1 MNCFKK
7 LLALALALALSC
19 TVVGSSFVAMAAEES
34 AASSEY
40 EEMLTEYLE
49 DAEAEDEDET
59 GETETDSDADAAETD
74 EAEADGDTD
83 AEESDEAEADSDAD
97 AAESNEA
104 EADFDADAA
113 ESNEAE
119 ADSATAA
126 AESETTE
133 EAEAASSEAEEV
145 MTAAEESGETDSGT
159 SSASNSNA
167 LSSETDTSA
176 LEAKIA
182 KAEALSKS
190 KYTTATWSALQ
201 TALTSAKK
209 VLANENASQSQVDN
223 ATASLT
229 SAINGLVTYQSVY
242 NSSTKISL
250 SYDDRYTFSYKVT
263 SIVSLTI
270 TSKRTGS
277 STADTTVAK
286 VDSSNSKKI
295 IACGCGTAVV
305 TLSNGKTY
313 GVKVSAASIS
323 LLLIIG
329 QSNAEGRPSSYSSSS
344 LSTYKKQWIANEEG
358 QVYSTYAPSDTTMYK
373 QVGWYSSTGK
383 NGLTTSNES
392 AFIPSSL
399 TNNSAS
405 KDYKHTN
412 NLTTAGN
419 GKSGIDS
426 ALAYEWNKLTG
437 EKVWIIN
444 AAHHGSSIT
453 SWQPGSSKSNN
464 NFWQAVDLYV
474 AAEKLLSKEIAA
486 GHYTL
491 SHKGIFWLQGEQ
503 DKNMSASKYL
513 SYFTKMN
520 KALRTQLNGSGISGM
535 KKSIAFT
542 GIIMVRAGSSK
553 PSSTSGFALTGPRL
567 AQYYMTTSSS
577 SSYSTIYLA
586 SQAAEQWTSNA
597 NVKSYFKNKYG
608 TQAKYRAA
616 NPNKS
621 GTISMPTKISQVHST
636 THYSQLAYNEIGMDA
651 ADNICYALG
660 YAKAPTSKVSSVTI
674 VTANGYTNR
683 NKSTVKLSKG
693 KTLKF
698 AVKVYPT
705 YLSKGVK
712 VTTTSSTK
720 YTVSGIT
727 LTARKNSK
735 ITVKAGS
742 KSTYITIKKK

>member
-1 MNCFKK
+1 MNALKK
-7 LLALALALALSC
+7 LLSLLLALSLTC
-19 TVVGSSFVAMAAEES
+19 GVVSTSFVAIAAEEA

-40 EEMLTEYLE
+40 EEMLSSYLE
-49 DAEAEDEDET
+49 ETEDEET
-59 GETETDSDADAAETD
+59 AEEENAEEATDADADTS
-74 EAEADGDTD
+74 EADT
-83 AEESDEAEADSDAD
+83 S
-97 AAESNEA
+97 
-104 EADFDADAA
+104 
-113 ESNEAE
+113 
-119 ADSATAA
+119 
-126 AESETTE
+126 
-133 EAEAASSEAEEV
+133 AEEV
-145 MTAAEESGETDSGT
+145 EETPSETDTVEETLSEADETVTAAENSSETDSGT
-159 SSASNSNA
+159 SSKTNSNA
-167 LSSETDTSA
+167 SSETDTIADTTA
-176 LEAKIA
+176 LESKITE
-182 KAEALSKS
+182 AETLSES
-190 KYTTATWSALQ
+190 DYTAATWTALQ
-201 TALTSAKK
+201 TALTAAQT
-209 VLANENASQSQVDN
+209 VLATNGVSQTEVD
-223 ATASLT
+223 AALTDLT
-229 SAINGLVTYQSVY
+229 SAIDALVSYQDLY
-242 NSSTKISL
+242 SSSKKISL
-250 SYDDRYTFSYKVT
+250 EYDDRYTFSYKVT

-277 STADTTVAK
+277 SKADTAVVK
-286 VDSSNSKKI
+286 VDSSSSKKI

-313 GVKVSAASIS
+313 GIKVTAAPIS

-329 QSNAEGRPSSYSSSS
+329 QSNAEGRPSSSSSSS
-344 LSTYKKQWIANEEG
+344 LATYKKQWIPSEEG
-358 QVYSTYAPSDTTMYK
+358 QVYSTYAPSDTSMYSK
-373 QVGWYSSTGK
+373 IGWYSSTGA

-405 KDYKHTN
+405 KDYKWTN

-437 EKVWIIN
+437 EKVWVIN

-503 DKNMSASKYL
+503 DKSMSASKYL

-542 GIIMVRAGSSK
+542 GIIMVRAAASK
-553 PSSTSGFALTGPRL
+553 PASTSDFALTGPRL
-567 AQYYMTTSSS
+567 AQYYMTTSSKS
-577 SSYSTIYLA
+577 AYSTIYLA

-636 THYSQLAYNEIGMDA
+636 IHYTQLAYNELGMDA

-674 VTANGYTNR
+674 VTANGYTSR

-693 KTLKF
+693 STLKF

-705 YLSKGVK
+705 YLSKGVT

-727 LTARKNSK
+727 LTAKKNSK

>member
-1 MNCFKK
+1 MNSLKK
-7 LLALALALALSC
+7 LLSLVLALTLACSVIS
-19 TVVGSSFVAMAAEES
+19 TSFVAIAAEED

-40 EEMLTEYLE
+40 EELLTSYLE
-49 DAEAEDEDET
+49 DAEDET
-59 GETETDSDADAAETD
+59 EAEADDTDASAADTETDIADTDADAA
-74 EAEADGDTD
+74 DT
-83 AEESDEAEADSDAD
+83 SAD
-97 AAESNEA
+97 AAESE
-104 EADFDADAA
+104 
-113 ESNEAE
+113 
-119 ADSATAA
+119 ATAD
-126 AESETTE
+126 ETLTDETTE
-133 EAEAASSEAEEV
+133 DASDEAEETV
-145 MTAAEESGETDSGT
+145 TAAEDSSETDSGT
-159 SSASNSNA
+159 SSGTDAGTSSGA
-167 LSSETDTSA
+167 DSSTSAEPDSSSETENTIVDTSS
-176 LEAKIA
+176 LEAAIT
-182 KAEALSKS
+182 KAEALNESS
-190 KYTTATWSALQ
+190 YTAATWATLQSAL
-201 TALTSAKK
+201 TAAKT
-209 VLANENASQSQVDN
+209 VLATTGASQTQVDS
-223 ATASLT
+223 ATTTLT
-229 SAINGLVTYQSVY
+229 KAINGLVSYQSLY
-242 NSSTKISL
+242 NSSSKISL
-250 SYDDRYTFSYKVT
+250 SYDDRYTFSAKVT

-277 STADTTVAK
+277 TQADTAVAK

-313 GVKVSAASIS
+313 GVKVSAAPIS

-329 QSNAEGRPSSYSSSS
+329 QSNAEGVPSSTSKLSS
-344 LSTYKKQWIANEEG
+344 YKKQWIASEEG
-358 QVYSTYAPSDTTMYK
+358 QVYSTYAPSDSAKYT
-373 QVGWYSSTGK
+373 QIGWYSSTAK
-383 NGLTTSNES
+383 HGLSTSNES

-399 TNNSAS
+399 TNNSSS
-405 KDYKHTN
+405 KDYRWTN

-437 EKVWIIN
+437 EKVWVIN

-464 NFWQAVDLYV
+464 NFWQAVDLYI
-474 AAEKLLSKEIAA
+474 AAEELLSKEIAA

-513 SYFTKMN
+513 SYFSKMN

-535 KKSIAFT
+535 KKAIDFT
-542 GIIMVRAGSSK
+542 GIIMVRAASSK
-553 PSSTSGFALTGPRL
+553 PATTSDFALTGPRL
-567 AQYYMTTSSS
+567 AQYYMTTSA
-577 SSYSTIYLA
+577 SYSTIYLA
-586 SQAAEQWTSNA
+586 SQASEQWTSNA

-636 THYSQLAYNEIGMDA
+636 IHYSQLAYNEIGMDA

-674 VTANGYTNR
+674 VTADGYTNR
-683 NKSTVKLSKG
+683 NKSTTKLSKG

-705 YLSKGVK
+705 YLSKGVT

-735 ITVKAGS
+735 IKVKAGS

>member
-1 MNCFKK
+1 M
-7 LLALALALALSC
+7 
-19 TVVGSSFVAMAAEES
+19 
-34 AASSEY
+34 
-40 EEMLTEYLE
+40 
-49 DAEAEDEDET
+49 
-59 GETETDSDADAAETD
+59 ETD
-74 EAEADGDTD
+74 EVEADD
-83 AEESDEAEADSDAD
+83 ESEADSGADVAEGETRVVSEDAL
-97 AAESNEA
+97 
-104 EADFDADAA
+104 
-113 ESNEAE
+113 
-119 ADSATAA
+119 
-126 AESETTE
+126 
-133 EAEAASSEAEEV
+133 SEAEEV
-145 MTAAEESGETDSGT
+145 VTAAEDSSETDSGT
-159 SSASNSNA
+159 SSGSASND
-167 LSSETDTSA
+167 LSSESETTVDTSA
-176 LEAKIA
+176 LEAKISQ
-182 KAEALSKS
+182 AEALSKS

-201 TALTSAKK
+201 TALTAAKK
-209 VLANENASQSQVDN
+209 VLATENASQTQVDS

-270 TSKRTGS
+270 TSKRTGT
-277 STADTTVAK
+277 STADTAVAK

-329 QSNAEGRPSSYSSSS
+329 QSNAEGRASSSSSSS

-358 QVYSTYAPSDTTMYK
+358 QVYSTYAPSDTAMYK
-373 QVGWYSSTGK
+373 EIGWYNKTGK
-383 NGLTTSNES
+383 NGLTTKNEG

-399 TNNSAS
+399 TTNTYTN
-405 KDYKHTN
+405 DYKRTN

-419 GKSGIDS
+419 GKGGIDS

-437 EKVWIIN
+437 EKVWVIN

-542 GIIMVRAGSSK
+542 GIIMVRAASSK
-553 PSSTSGFALTGPRL
+553 PSSTSDFALTGPRL

-636 THYSQLAYNEIGMDA
+636 IHYSQLAYNEIGMDA

-660 YAKAPTSKVSSVTI
+660 YAKAPTSKVSSFTI

-683 NKSTVKLSKG
+683 NRSTTKLSKG

-727 LTARKNSK
+727 LTAKKSSK
-735 ITVKAGS
+735 ITVKAGN
-742 KSTYITIKKK
+742 KSSYITIKIK

>member
-1 MNCFKK
+1 MNALKK
-7 LLALALALALSC
+7 LISLVLALSLAC
-19 TVVGSSFVAMAAEES
+19 CAVGTSFVAMAAEES
-34 AASSEY
+34 AASSAY
-40 EEMLTEYLE
+40 EEMLTDYLE
-49 DAEAEDEDET
+49 ETEGETSETEAA
-59 GETETDSDADAAETD
+59 ETETDADAAEAESSAGETD
-74 EAEADGDTD
+74 EVEQAENDEPSEAD
-83 AEESDEAEADSDAD
+83 EI
-97 AAESNEA
+97 
-104 EADFDADAA
+104 
-113 ESNEAE
+113 
-119 ADSATAA
+119 
-126 AESETTE
+126 
-133 EAEAASSEAEEV
+133 V
-145 MTAAEESGETDSGT
+145 TAAETISEESLSEP
-159 SSASNSNA
+159 
-167 LSSETDTSA
+167 SSESDASVDTSA
-176 LEAKIA
+176 LETKVAE
-182 KAEALSKS
+182 AEALSES
-190 KYTTATWSALQ
+190 DYTAATWTALQ
-201 TALTSAKK
+201 TALAAAQT
-209 VLANENASQSQVDN
+209 VLATEGASQTEVD
-223 ATASLT
+223 AALADLT
-229 SAINGLVTYQSVY
+229 SAIDALVSYQDVY
-242 NSSTKISL
+242 DSSTKISL
-250 SYDDRYTFSYKVT
+250 EYDDRYTFSYKVT
-263 SIVSLTI
+263 SIVSLSI

-277 STADTTVAK
+277 SKADTAVVK

-305 TLSNGKTY
+305 TLSNGKIY
-313 GVKVSAASIS
+313 AVEVSAAPIS

-329 QSNAEGRPSSYSSSS
+329 QSNAEGRVSSTSN
-344 LSTYKKQWIANEEG
+344 LSTYKKQWIPSEEG

-373 QVGWYSSTGK
+373 QIGWYSSTGA

-399 TNNSAS
+399 TDNTAA
-405 KDYKHTN
+405 KDYKWTN
-412 NLTTAGN
+412 NLTTVGN

-437 EKVWIIN
+437 EKVWVIN

-474 AAEKLLSKEIAA
+474 AAEELLSKEIAA

-503 DKNMSASKYL
+503 DKSMSASKYL
-513 SYFTKMN
+513 SYFTTMN
-520 KALRTQLNGSGISGM
+520 SALRTQLNGSGISGM
-535 KKSIAFT
+535 KKAIAFT
-542 GIIMVRAGSSK
+542 GIIMVRAAASK
-553 PSSTSGFALTGPRL
+553 PASTSDFALTGPRL

-586 SQAAEQWTSNA
+586 SQAAEQWTTNA
-597 NVKSYFKNKYG
+597 NVKSYFVNKYG
-608 TQAKYRAA
+608 TQAAYRAA

-636 THYSQLAYNEIGMDA
+636 IHYTQLAYNELGMDA

-693 KTLKF
+693 STLKF

-705 YLSKGVK
+705 YLSKGVT

-727 LTARKNSK
+727 LTAKKNSK

-742 KSTYITIKKK
+742 KSTYINIKKK

>member
-1 MNCFKK
+1 MKSLKK
-7 LLALALALALSC
+7 LFSLVLALSLAC
-19 TVVGSSFVAMAAEES
+19 TVVSTSFVAMAAEEA

-40 EEMLTEYLE
+40 EELLTSYLE
-49 DAEAEDEDET
+49 ETEVESEADADADTSDSETAEDETLTDEEEEDASET
-59 GETETDSDADAAETD
+59 GDTSSESENTVTAAEDSTETDP
-74 EAEADGDTD
+74 
-83 AEESDEAEADSDAD
+83 
-97 AAESNEA
+97 
-104 EADFDADAA
+104 
-113 ESNEAE
+113 
-119 ADSATAA
+119 
-126 AESETTE
+126 
-133 EAEAASSEAEEV
+133 
-145 MTAAEESGETDSGT
+145 GT
-159 SSASNSNA
+159 
-167 LSSETDTSA
+167 SETDPGTSA
-176 LEAKIA
+176 ESDSSTSAEPDASSSEDNTIVDTSTLESAIT
-182 KAEALSKS
+182 KAEALTESS
-190 KYTTATWSALQ
+190 YTAATWATLQ
-201 TALTSAKK
+201 TALTAAKT
-209 VLANENASQSQVDN
+209 VLATEGATQTEVDSA
-223 ATASLT
+223 ATTLT
-229 SAINGLVTYQSVY
+229 KAINGLVSYQTLY
-242 NSSTKISL
+242 NNSTKISL
-250 SYDDRYTFSYKVT
+250 SYDDRYTFSSKVT

-277 STADTTVAK
+277 TKADTAVAK

-305 TLSNGKTY
+305 TLANGKTY
-313 GVKVSAASIS
+313 GVKVSAAAIS

-329 QSNAEGRPSSYSSSS
+329 QSNAEGRPSSSTSSS
-344 LSTYKKQWIANEEG
+344 LATYKKQWIPSEEG
-358 QVYSTYAPSDTTMYK
+358 QVYSTYAPSDTSMYSK
-373 QVGWYSSTGK
+373 IGWYSSTGS
-383 NGLTTSNES
+383 NSLTTSNES

-399 TNNSAS
+399 TDNTAS
-405 KDYKHTN
+405 KDYKWTN

-437 EKVWIIN
+437 EKVWVIN

-503 DKNMSASKYL
+503 DKSMSASKYL

-520 KALRTQLNGSGISGM
+520 SALRTQLNGSGISGM
-535 KKSIAFT
+535 KKAIAFT
-542 GIIMVRAGSSK
+542 GIIMVRAAASK
-553 PSSTSGFALTGPRL
+553 PATTSDFALTGPRL
-567 AQYYMTTSSS
+567 AQYYMTTSSAS
-577 SSYSTIYLA
+577 AYSTIKIA

-597 NVKSYFKNKYG
+597 NVKSYFVNKYG

-636 THYSQLAYNEIGMDA
+636 IHYSQLAYNEIGMDA
-651 ADNICYALG
+651 SDNICYALG
-660 YAKAPTSKVSSVTI
+660 YAKAPSSKVSSVTI

-683 NKSTVKLSKG
+683 NKSTTKLSKG

-705 YLSKGVK
+705 YLSKGVT

>member
-1 MNCFKK
+1 MNALKK
-7 LLALALALALSC
+7 LLSLVLALSLAC
-19 TVVGSSFVAMAAEES
+19 GVVSTSFVAMAAEEA
-34 AASSEY
+34 AASSAY
-40 EEMLTEYLE
+40 EEMLTDYLE
-49 DAEAEDEDET
+49 ETEDEEEEVEETAED
-59 GETETDSDADAAETD
+59 
-74 EAEADGDTD
+74 
-83 AEESDEAEADSDAD
+83 
-97 AAESNEA
+97 
-104 EADFDADAA
+104 
-113 ESNEAE
+113 
-119 ADSATAA
+119 
-126 AESETTE
+126 ETTE
-133 EAEAASSEAEEV
+133 EEAETDADTSEADTSAADTSADEVEETPSEADTV
-145 MTAAEESGETDSGT
+145 EEAQSEADETVSAAEDSSGETDDDSDA
-159 SSASNSNA
+159 SSD
-167 LSSETDTSA
+167 EDTIVDTSA
-176 LEAKIA
+176 LETKIA
-182 KAEALSKS
+182 EAEDLSES
-190 KYTTATWSALQ
+190 DYTAATWATLQ
-201 TALTSAKK
+201 TALTAAQT
-209 VLANENASQSQVDN
+209 VLATEGVTQTEVD
-223 ATASLT
+223 AALTDLTA
-229 SAINGLVTYQSVY
+229 AIDALVSYQDIY
-242 NSSTKISL
+242 DSSTKISL
-250 SYDDRYTFSYKVT
+250 EYDDRYTFSSKVT

-270 TSKRTGS
+270 TSKRVGS
-277 STADTTVAK
+277 SKSDTAVVK

-313 GVKVSAASIS
+313 GIKVSAAPIS

-329 QSNAEGRPSSYSSSS
+329 QSNAEGRPSSTSTSS
-344 LSTYKKQWIANEEG
+344 LNTYKKQWIASEEG
-358 QVYSTYAPSDTTMYK
+358 QVYSTYAPSDTSMYSK
-373 QVGWYSSTGK
+373 IGWYSSTGA

-399 TNNSAS
+399 TDNSAS
-405 KDYKHTN
+405 KDYKWTN

-426 ALAYEWNKLTG
+426 ALAYEWNQLTG
-437 EKVWIIN
+437 EKVWVIN

-453 SWQPGSSKSNN
+453 SWQPGSSKTNN

-503 DKNMSASKYL
+503 DKSMSASKYL
-513 SYFTKMN
+513 SYFKKMN
-520 KALRTQLNGSGISGM
+520 SALRTQLNGSGISGM

-542 GIIMVRAGSSK
+542 GIIMVRAAASK
-553 PSSTSGFALTGPRL
+553 PASTSDFALTGPRL
-567 AQYYMTTSSS
+567 AQYYMTTSSAS
-577 SSYSTIYLA
+577 AYSTIYLA
-586 SQAAEQWTSNA
+586 SQASESWTTNA

-608 TQAKYRAA
+608 TQAAYRAA

-636 THYSQLAYNEIGMDA
+636 IHYTQLAYNEIGMDA

-660 YAKAPTSKVSSVTI
+660 YAKAPSSKVSSVTI
-674 VTANGYTNR
+674 VTANGYTSR
-683 NKSTVKLSKG
+683 NKSTAKLSKG
-693 KTLKF
+693 STLKF

-705 YLSKGVK
+705 YLSKGVT

-727 LTARKNSK
+727 LTAKKNSK

>member
-1 MNCFKK
+1 MNALKK
-7 LLALALALALSC
+7 ILSLLLALSLTFGVFGA
-19 TVVGSSFVAMAAEES
+19 SFVAMAAEES

-40 EEMLTEYLE
+40 EELLSSYLE
-49 DAEAEDEDET
+49 ETEDEEAETSEEET
-59 GETETDSDADAAETD
+59 
-74 EAEADGDTD
+74 
-83 AEESDEAEADSDAD
+83 AEEEAEADSNTSEAD
-97 AAESNEA
+97 TSAADTSEADTSADEVEEAQSEADETVSAAE
-104 EADFDADAA
+104 
-113 ESNEAE
+113 
-119 ADSATAA
+119 DSSAGD
-126 AESETTE
+126 S
-133 EAEAASSEAEEV
+133 
-145 MTAAEESGETDSGT
+145 SGETDDGSDASSDENTIVDT
-159 SSASNSNA
+159 SS
-167 LSSETDTSA
+167 
-176 LEAKIA
+176 LESKIA
-182 KAEALSKS
+182 EAEALTESD
-190 KYTTATWSALQ
+190 YTAASWATLQ
-201 TALTSAKK
+201 TALTAAKA
-209 VLANENASQSQVDN
+209 VLATEGVTQTEVDS
-223 ATASLT
+223 ATTALT
-229 SAINGLVTYQSVY
+229 KSINGLVSYQDIY
-242 NSSTKISL
+242 DSSTKISL

-270 TSKRTGS
+270 TSKRVGS
-277 STADTTVAK
+277 SKSDTAVVK
-286 VDSSNSKKI
+286 VDSSSSKKI

-313 GVKVSAASIS
+313 GVKVSAAPIS

-329 QSNAEGRPSSYSSSS
+329 QSNAEGRPSSTSSSS
-344 LSTYKKQWIANEEG
+344 LSTYKKQWIPSEEG
-358 QVYSTYAPSDTTMYK
+358 QVYSTYAPSTTTMYK
-373 QVGWYSSTGK
+373 QIGWYSSTGS

-405 KDYKHTN
+405 KDYKWTN

-437 EKVWIIN
+437 EKVWVIN

-453 SWQPGSSKSNN
+453 SWQPGSSKTNN

-491 SHKGIFWLQGEQ
+491 SRKGIFWLQGEQ
-503 DKNMSASKYL
+503 DKSMSASKYL

-520 KALRTQLNGSGISGM
+520 SALRTQLNGSGISGM

-542 GIIMVRAGSSK
+542 GIIMVRAAASK
-553 PSSTSGFALTGPRL
+553 PASTSDFALTGPRL

-577 SSYSTIYLA
+577 YSTIYLA
-586 SQAAEQWTSNA
+586 SQASESWTSNA
-597 NVKSYFKNKYG
+597 NVKSYFVNKYG

-636 THYSQLAYNEIGMDA
+636 VHYSQLAYNEIGMDA

-660 YAKAPTSKVSSVTI
+660 YAKAPSSKVSSVTI

-683 NKSTVKLSKG
+683 NKSTTKLSKG
-693 KTLKF
+693 STLKF

-705 YLSKGVK
+705 YLSKGVT

-727 LTARKNSK
+727 LTAKKNSK

>member
-1 MNCFKK
+1 MNALKK
-7 LLALALALALSC
+7 LLSLLLALSLTC
-19 TVVGSSFVAMAAEES
+19 GVVSTSFVAMAAEDA

-40 EEMLTEYLE
+40 EELLSSYLE
-49 DAEAEDEDET
+49 EIEDEEEAAEE
-59 GETETDSDADAAETD
+59 ETETDTDTSEADASADETD
-74 EAEADGDTD
+74 EAAETSAVSSSETEEIPSEADETVTAAEDSSETD
-83 AEESDEAEADSDAD
+83 PGTSSGTDSDA
-97 AAESNEA
+97 S
-104 EADFDADAA
+104 
-113 ESNEAE
+113 
-119 ADSATAA
+119 T
-126 AESETTE
+126 SETDTI
-133 EAEAASSEAEEV
+133 A
-145 MTAAEESGETDSGT
+145 
-159 SSASNSNA
+159 
-167 LSSETDTSA
+167 DTSA
-176 LEAKIA
+176 LETKIA
-182 KAEALSKS
+182 EADALSES
-190 KYTTATWSALQ
+190 DYTAATWATLQ
-201 TALTSAKK
+201 TALTAAQT
-209 VLANENASQSQVDN
+209 VLATDGVSQTEVNAALTD
-223 ATASLT
+223 LT
-229 SAINGLVTYQSVY
+229 SAIDALVSYQDLY
-242 NSSTKISL
+242 SSSKKISL
-250 SYDDRYTFSYKVT
+250 EYDDRYTFSYKVT

-277 STADTTVAK
+277 SKADTAVVK

-313 GVKVSAASIS
+313 GIKVSAAPIS

-329 QSNAEGRPSSYSSSS
+329 QSNAEGRPSSTSSSS
-344 LSTYKKQWIANEEG
+344 LATYKKQWIPSEEG
-358 QVYSTYAPSDTTMYK
+358 QVYSTYAPSDTSMYK
-373 QVGWYSSTGK
+373 YIGWYSSTGA

-405 KDYKHTN
+405 KDYKWTN
-412 NLTTAGN
+412 NLTTAGS

-426 ALAYEWNKLTG
+426 ALAYEWNQLTG
-437 EKVWIIN
+437 EKVWVIN

-503 DKNMSASKYL
+503 DKSMSATKYL

-535 KKSIAFT
+535 KKAIEFT
-542 GIIMVRAGSSK
+542 GIIMVRAAASK
-553 PSSTSGFALTGPRL
+553 PASTSDFALTGPRL

-586 SQAAEQWTSNA
+586 SQASESWTSNA
-597 NVKSYFKNKYG
+597 NVKSYFVNKYG

-616 NPNKS
+616 SPNKS

-636 THYSQLAYNEIGMDA
+636 IHYTQLAYNEIGMDA

-683 NKSTVKLSKG
+683 NKSTAKLSKG
-693 KTLKF
+693 STLKF

-705 YLSKGVK
+705 YLSKGVT

-727 LTARKNSK
+727 LTAKKNSK